1 MQGDNWAKPQGYL
14 DFPGGTMVKN
24 SPDYAG
30 DKDLILGLGR
40 SPGVVNGNPLQY
52 FCLENSMD
60 RGARQA
66 PGPWGRRVNTT
77 ERLGTSTQGYLEVGD
92 SNLEPGTGEYTQP
105 YGYPQL
111 LV

>member
-1 MQGDNWAKPQGYL
+1 
-14 DFPGGTMVKN
+14 
-24 SPDYAG
+24 
-30 DKDLILGLGR
+30 
-40 SPGVVNGNPLQY
+40 
-52 FCLENSMD
+52 MD

-66 PGPWGRRVNTT
+66 PGPWGRRVDTT